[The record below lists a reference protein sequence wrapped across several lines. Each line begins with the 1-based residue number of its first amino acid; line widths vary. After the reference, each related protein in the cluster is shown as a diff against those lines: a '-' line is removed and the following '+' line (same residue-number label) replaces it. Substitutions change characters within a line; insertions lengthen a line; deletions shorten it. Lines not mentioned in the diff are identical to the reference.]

1 VARLSGLMLHTVIA
15 HSHRSHMLTKASRKT
30 SMAAF
35 RIELL
40 HRSDEHREQRH
51 DLYAPDLAAAVVQA
65 RALFRAISPGKPS
78 LVSFRIME
86 NGLIAYEARKAD
98 LG

>member
-1 VARLSGLMLHTVIA
+1 MLHTVIA
-15 HSHRSHMLTKASRKT
+15 HSHRSHMLTGKHQGKRAHGRIE
-30 SMAAF
+30 
-35 RIELL
+35 IELL

-51 DLYAPDLAAAVVQA
+51 NLYAPDIAAAVVLA

-86 NGLIAYEARKAD
+86 NGLIAYEAWKGD
-98 LG
+98 VG